1 MLGSAADAGGQA
13 VPGAM
18 PGEHELGK
26 PVEPDW

>member
-1 MLGSAADAGGQA
+1 MLSSAADTGGQA